1 MLPPAPAGNAAASTL
16 TPMVMN
22 EQRPR
27 NATIDVEAAFEH
39 LPVPTYVVDRDG
51 VFTWLNRA
59 AVELIGDASGR
70 KITCVVAPEHLHR
83 ARRELAR
90 KLIGET
96 ASSSYPLTVV
106 APDGRRVDVEIASV
120 PMRDATGAVSVL
132 GFARVREENGRA
144 CPGSAPPLTPRQH
157 EVLCLLA
164 EGLTTQEIA
173 ARLGVA
179 EETARNHIRALLRQL
194 RVHTRLEAVVEA
206 QRNSWI

>member
-1 MLPPAPAGNAAASTL
+1 M
-16 TPMVMN
+16 
-22 EQRPR
+22 
-27 NATIDVEAAFEH
+27 
-39 LPVPTYVVDRDG
+39 
-51 VFTWLNRA
+51 
-59 AVELIGDASGR
+59 
-70 KITCVVAPEHLHR
+70 
-83 ARRELAR
+83 
-90 KLIGET
+90 
-96 ASSSYPLTVV
+96 V

-120 PMRDATGAVSVL
+120 PMRDATGAIGVL
-132 GFARVREENGRA
+132 GFARVREVNGRA
-144 CPGSAPPLTPRQH
+144 CPRSAPPLTPRQH